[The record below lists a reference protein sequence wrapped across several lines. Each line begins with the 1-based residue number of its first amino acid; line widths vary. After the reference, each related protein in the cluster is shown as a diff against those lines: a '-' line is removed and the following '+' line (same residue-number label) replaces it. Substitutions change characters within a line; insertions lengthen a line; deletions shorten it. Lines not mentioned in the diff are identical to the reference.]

1 MDLYDRIVD
10 PALLVR
16 RVYVTANHVREEK
29 GQRGEIADGL
39 REEMGTQG
47 ADERREGQDAMQ
59 MVYEQ
64 LDLFTDYEER
74 ERRQKKEEAL
84 LKRERSMQQA
94 VLDIQKK
101 YGKNAIL
108 KGMDLEDGA
117 MTRERNAQIGG
128 HKA

>member
-1 MDLYDRIVD
+1 MELYGRIVN
-10 PALLVR
+10 PALLAR
-16 RVYVTANHVREEK
+16 RVYVTANHVKTDQGQQEK
-29 GQRGEIADGL
+29 QE
-39 REEMGTQG
+39 QP
-47 ADERREGQDAMQ
+47 Q

-74 ERRQKKEEAL
+74 ERQKKAEAEQ
-84 LKRERSMQQA
+84 LKREKSMQQA

-108 KGMDLEDGA
+108 KGMNLEEGA